1 MTRHTVWSQW
11 GEAIS
16 SHGHRLLGPDSRSLE
31 SDDLSDITVYVPRY
45 MSGAAGLSHI
55 ARMPSLK
62 LLQVPYAGYEDA
74 LAILPEGVTL
84 CNAGEVHTQ
93 STAELAVA
101 LMLASSR
108 GIDRFVRN
116 QQQGA
121 WRHETL
127 QSLSG
132 KRALVIGFGSIG
144 KKIAEMLKPFEVEV
158 VGVTRTGR
166 DGTNP
171 LSDLDPIL
179 PDFDIVVLAT
189 PANSESKQLMS
200 AERLAMLKSGALLV
214 NVSRGSTVDTQAL
227 VRELIEGRITAALDV
242 TDPEPLP
249 SDHPLWDLE
258 NVIIAPHVG
267 GDSSAFEPR
276 MLKLLDEQL
285 ARLADDLDPLHVVA
299 GPATIS

>member
-1 MTRHTVWSQW
+1 M
-11 GEAIS
+11 
-16 SHGHRLLGPDSRSLE
+16 
-31 SDDLSDITVYVPRY
+31 
-45 MSGAAGLSHI
+45 
-55 ARMPSLK
+55 
-62 LLQVPYAGYEDA
+62 
-74 LAILPEGVTL
+74 
-84 CNAGEVHTQ
+84 HTQ

-116 QQQGA
+116 QLQGA

-166 DGTNP
+166 DGTKP